1 MRLHRLPDQVPE
13 VGITHMPNRLK
24 AALFVGAL
32 AAMGL
37 SMAAVWKLIPM
48 TAAVVLIALVVA
60 AVALVVVSRGL
71 ARRSDQPKDGTRALV
86 GLGGSLL
93 VGAILASVHAARHG
107 WAVGDSIG
115 SVVFVALFTGYVF
128 HYLKTR
134 KSNK

>member
-1 MRLHRLPDQVPE
+1 M
-13 VGITHMPNRLK
+13 TNRLK
-24 AALFVGAL
+24 AALIGGAL

-71 ARRSDQPKDGTRALV
+71 ARRSDHPKDGTRALV
-86 GLGGSLL
+86 GLGGRLL
-93 VGAILASVHAARHG
+93 VGAILASFHAARHC
-107 WAVGDSIG
+107 WAVGDSIC
-115 SVVFVALFTGYVF
+115 SVVFVALFTCYSF
-128 HYLKTR
+128 HHLKTR